1 MKAAAIDLGTNAFRF
16 LIRDLDEKNN
26 YGYKSR
32 YVVGLGK
39 YLNDNSYLVLPK
51 LYYETLDMIF
61 SDINKNNVDKI
72 HIVGTSVFREALN
85 KEEIVDN
92 FKARYNQNLNIISSK
107 TEAELTSLGTNS
119 LRVESASNKIIVD
132 IGGGS
137 TEIILTL
144 DDKFVDYVSL
154 DLGVIKLLKIFKE
167 TNIFSNDKIIDIK
180 NYIKS
185 ILSKIDFYQYI
196 KNDTQVIF
204 NSGTPTT
211 LAAISMNLIKYDP
224 EKINGSRLS
233 NKITHK
239 IFEKLCNK
247 TSKDRLEINGIEKGR
262 EEVIVYGVLILLEI
276 LEYFKIDHYF
286 VSDLG
291 VLEGIFEKYIE
302 I

>member
-1 MKAAAIDLGTNAFRF
+1 
-16 LIRDLDEKNN
+16 
-26 YGYKSR
+26 
-32 YVVGLGK
+32 
-39 YLNDNSYLVLPK
+39 
-51 LYYETLDMIF
+51 MIF

-167 TNIFSNDKIIDIK
+167 TNIFQMIK
-180 NYIKS
+180 
-185 ILSKIDFYQYI
+185 
-196 KNDTQVIF
+196 
-204 NSGTPTT
+204 
-211 LAAISMNLIKYDP
+211 
-224 EKINGSRLS
+224 
-233 NKITHK
+233 
-239 IFEKLCNK
+239 
-247 TSKDRLEINGIEKGR
+247 
-262 EEVIVYGVLILLEI
+262 
-276 LEYFKIDHYF
+276 
-286 VSDLG
+286 
-291 VLEGIFEKYIE
+291 
-302 I
+302 